1 MNKKILA
8 ILLLLFFPGSLFL
21 QDRPPHS
28 ANSPDAQNNPV
39 KYSVEE
45 LMGKFDPARHPDFVP
60 VEARYANRTGMYLR
74 KETYEA
80 FKKMY
85 AAAAKDS
92 IQLRIIS
99 ATRNFEAQKGIWE
112 AKWNGARTIEN
123 GKNAATAYPNPVDRA
138 LKILEYS
145 AMPGS
150 SRHHWGTDIDLNDLN
165 PAWFRNGQGKKIH
178 DWLTQNGPAFGFC
191 QPYSPK
197 GKERPHGYNEEQW
210 HWSFMPIARQMGR
223 LASEKLKNEM
233 IQGFEGAH
241 TAPEIDVVGRYVL
254 GINRDCTK

>member
-1 MNKKILA
+1 MNIKILA
-8 ILLLLFFPGSLFL
+8 ILCSLSFPWTMLL
-21 QDRPPHS
+21 QDGTPRGTAPAIPE
-28 ANSPDAQNNPV
+28 NSPHR
-39 KYSVEE
+39 YSIEE
-45 LMGKFDPARHPDFVP
+45 LMGKFDPTQHPDFV
-60 VEARYANRTGMYLR
+60 VIEARYASRTGMYLR

-80 FKKMY
+80 FKKMH

-112 AKWNGARTIEN
+112 AKWTGARTIEN
-123 GKNAATAYPNPVDRA
+123 GKNAATAYPDPIDRA

-178 DWLTQNGPAFGFC
+178 DWLTQNGPKFGFC

-197 GKERPHGYNEEQW
+197 GKERPYGYNEEHW
-210 HWSFMPIARQMGR
+210 HWSYMPIAQQMAR

-233 IQGFEGAH
+233 IQGFAGSN
-241 TAPEIDVVGRYVL
+241 TAPKIDVVGRYVL
-254 GINRDCTK
+254 GINQDCSK